1 MNEDISNRIIILITR
16 AILYVG
22 TFDVPLLSL
31 HHFGKCKWKFVEWIM
46 MPTCSSLFPF
56 LRFQGLELCL
66 PLRASDYQNLL
77 LWLFKFHFL
86 QFFILHTCMGACI
99 CISIPQRCREEE
111 KFVLCIIMCKAISS
125 FCKRK
130 SRSKRT
136 LKRFQLSLVVA
147 GWKVMGILDTGNVLA
162 NSKNVQTLDI
172 KKGIERTLLSNFDI
186 LICFNLPFW
195 LVMKSSS
202 GQ

>member
-1 MNEDISNRIIILITR
+1 MSAHLMFRFFLFIISASVNGNSSNELWCRHVHR
-16 AILYVG
+16 Y
-22 TFDVPLLSL
+22 
-31 HHFGKCKWKFVEWIM
+31 
-46 MPTCSSLFPF
+46 SLFCGF
-56 LRFQGLELCL
+56 KVSSFVCHCELAIIKTSYCD
-66 PLRASDYQNLL
+66 SSSFT
-77 LWLFKFHFL
+77 LWHFL